1 MHQLVTALQFPPFSA
16 ASTFASFYEKAST
29 KVELSISSNSITSL
43 FHYFIYNWLAKLN
56 RLVLMLCLK
65 YS

>member
-1 MHQLVTALQFPPFSA
+1 MHQLVTALQFPPFNA

-43 FHYFIYNWLAKLN
+43 FHYFIYN
-56 RLVLMLCLK
+56 
-65 YS
+65 